1 VNPAEID
8 FEAMARSVFRIA
20 FILCGLGAIGFVS
33 FAGLNGAVSFAIG
46 AAASVALLFLL
57 QRTVRLLNV
66 TGEENPSRGAMF
78 LLGFG
83 QLAVFAAVYGIL
95 EVYEV
100 SIPAMGTG
108 LFVGIAAITLET
120 VWGLLRKSN

>member
-1 VNPAEID
+1 MNAAEFD
-8 FEAMARSVFRIA
+8 FEAMARGVFRIA
-20 FILCGLGAIGFVS
+20 FILFGLGVVGFVS
-33 FAGLNGAVSFAIG
+33 VTGANGAISFTIG
-46 AAASVALLFLL
+46 ATASLALLFLL
-57 QRTVRLLNV
+57 HRTVRLLDI
-66 TGEENPSRGAMF
+66 TGSENPSRGAMF

-83 QLAVFAAVYGIL
+83 QMAVFAAVYGIL
-95 EVYEV
+95 KVYEV

>member
-1 VNPAEID
+1 MNPAEFD
-8 FEAMARSVFRIA
+8 FESMARGVFRIA
-20 FILCGLGAIGFVS
+20 FILCGLGLIGFVWKN
-33 FAGLNGAVSFAIG
+33 GVNGAASFGIG

-57 QRTVRLLNV
+57 HRTVRLLDI
-66 TGEENPSRGAMF
+66 TGSQSPSRGAMF

-83 QLAVFAAVYGIL
+83 QLAVFAAVYGTL
-95 EVYEV
+95 KVYEV

>member
-1 VNPAEID
+1 MTAPEFD
-8 FEAMARSVFRIA
+8 FEAMARGVFRIA
-20 FILCGLGAIGFVS
+20 FLLCGLGAVGFFWSMGTPGV
-33 FAGLNGAVSFAIG
+33 ASFAIG
-46 AAASVALLFLL
+46 AVASVALLMLL
-57 QRTVRLLNV
+57 HRTVRLLDV
-66 TGEENPSRGAMF
+66 SGLESPSRGAMF

-95 EVYEV
+95 KVYEV

-120 VWGLLRKSN
+120 VWGLLRKT

>member
-1 VNPAEID
+1 MNAAEFD
-8 FEAMARSVFRIA
+8 FEAMAKGVFRIA
-20 FILCGLGAIGFVS
+20 FILCGLGAIGFA
-33 FAGLNGAVSFAIG
+33 FATGSKGTISFAIG
-46 AAASVALLFLL
+46 ATASAALLFLL
-57 QRTVRLLNV
+57 HRTVRLLDI
-66 TGEENPSRGAMF
+66 TGAENPSRGAMF

-95 EVYEV
+95 KVYEV

>member
-1 VNPAEID
+1 MNAAEFD
-8 FEAMARSVFRIA
+8 FEAMARGVFRIA
-20 FILCGLGAIGFVS
+20 FILCGLGVVG
-33 FAGLNGAVSFAIG
+33 FAGWAGANGAISFAIG

-57 QRTVRLLNV
+57 RRTVRLLDI
-66 TGEENPSRGAMF
+66 TGSQSPSRGAMF

-95 EVYEV
+95 KVYEV

-120 VWGLLRKSN
+120 VWGLLRQSN

>member
-1 VNPAEID
+1 MTKPEFD
-8 FEAMARSVFRIA
+8 FEGMARGTFRMA
-20 FILCGLGAIGFVS
+20 FGLCALGAIGFAVLGGVN
-33 FAGLNGAVSFAIG
+33 GLVSFAIG
-46 AAASVALLFLL
+46 AVASVVLLMLL
-57 QRTVRLLNV
+57 HRTVRLLDV
-66 TGEENPSRGAMF
+66 TGLENPSRGAMF

-95 EVYEV
+95 KVYEV

-120 VWGLLRKSN
+120 VWGLLRKT

>member
-1 VNPAEID
+1 VTAQEFD
-8 FEAMARSVFRIA
+8 FEAMARGVFRIA
-20 FILCGLGAIGFVS
+20 FILCGFGAVA
-33 FAGLNGAVSFAIG
+33 FAVTAGTNGAVSFAIG

-57 QRTVRLLNV
+57 HRTVRLLDV
-66 TGEENPSRGAMF
+66 TGSESPSRGAMF

-95 EVYEV
+95 KVYEV

>member
-1 VNPAEID
+1 
-8 FEAMARSVFRIA
+8 MARSVFRIA
-20 FILCGLGAIGFVS
+20 FILCGLGAVGFVS
-33 FAGLNGAVSFAIG
+33 LAGVNGLLSFTIGAV
-46 AAASVALLFLL
+46 ASVALLFLL
-57 QRTVRLLNV
+57 HRTVRLLDI
-66 TGEENPSRGAMF
+66 TGSESPSRGAMF

-95 EVYEV
+95 KVYEV
-100 SIPAMGTG
+100 SIPSMGTG

>member
-1 VNPAEID
+1 MNAAEFD
-8 FEAMARSVFRIA
+8 FEAMARGVFRIA

-33 FAGLNGAVSFAIG
+33 AAGANGAISFAIG
-46 AAASVALLFLL
+46 ASASLALLFLL
-57 QRTVRLLNV
+57 HRTVRLLDI
-66 TGEENPSRGAMF
+66 TGSENPSRGALF

-83 QLAVFAAVYGIL
+83 QLAVFAAVYGTL
-95 EVYEV
+95 KAYEV

>member
-1 VNPAEID
+1 VTTPEFD
-8 FEAMARSVFRIA
+8 FEAMAKGVFRIA
-20 FILCGLGAIGFVS
+20 FILCVLGIMGFAWAAGVNGTVS
-33 FAGLNGAVSFAIG
+33 FVIGAV
-46 AAASVALLFLL
+46 ASVALLMLL
-57 QRTVRLLNV
+57 HRTVRLLDV
-66 TGEENPSRGAMF
+66 TGLENPSRGAMF

-95 EVYEV
+95 KVYEV

-120 VWGLLRKSN
+120 VWGLVRKT

>member
-1 VNPAEID
+1 MTKPEFD
-8 FEAMARSVFRIA
+8 FEAMARGTFRMA
-20 FILCGLGAIGFVS
+20 FGLCALGAIGFAVLGGVN
-33 FAGLNGAVSFAIG
+33 GLVSFAIG
-46 AAASVALLFLL
+46 AAASVVLLTLL
-57 QRTVRLLNV
+57 HRTVRLLDV
-66 TGEENPSRGAMF
+66 TGLENPSRGAMF

-95 EVYEV
+95 KVYEV

-120 VWGLLRKSN
+120 VWGLLRKT